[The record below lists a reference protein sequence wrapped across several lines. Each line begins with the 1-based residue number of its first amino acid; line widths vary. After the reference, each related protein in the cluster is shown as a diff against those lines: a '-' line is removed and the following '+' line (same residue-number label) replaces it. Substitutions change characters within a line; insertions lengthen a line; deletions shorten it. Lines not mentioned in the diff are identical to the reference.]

1 MKSISFTKM
10 NAQGESQ
17 LLSGRPD
24 AYWVAYVAA
33 GVLSLVTL
41 GWAFFLAPVEA
52 TMGIVQKIFYFHV
65 PGAMA
70 MQLLFVVCGIASF
83 IYLLRPRA
91 FWDQLAVATAEVGV
105 LMGFFALTTGPLWA
119 RKAWGHF
126 WEWEPRLTLTLVL
139 AFMFVA
145 YTALRS
151 FGGSDELTK
160 RIAAGLAVAGIPAI
174 YLVRVA
180 VTWWRGTHPRVVW
193 SGGLTDPD
201 MYTAFWLGVA
211 AFLALAII
219 LAWERMR
226 LEAARAAVDELTL
239 ELMERDLLE
248 DDF

>member
-1 MKSISFTKM
+1 MDHVIPVPTSRRSST
-10 NAQGESQ
+10 
-17 LLSGRPD
+17 
-24 AYWVAYVAA
+24 YWGFFGAAA
-33 GVLSLVTL
+33 GLSLLTL

-65 PGAMA
+65 PCAMA
-70 MQLLFVVCGIASF
+70 MQALFVVCGIASF
-83 IYLLRPRA
+83 LYLLKPRA
-91 FWDQLAVATAEVGV
+91 AFDRIAVATAEVGV

-119 RKAWGHF
+119 RKAWGHY

-193 SGGLTDPD
+193 SGGLTEPD
-201 MYTAFWLGVA
+201 MRIAFWLGVA
-211 AFLALAII
+211 GIGCLAVVLT
-219 LAWERMR
+219 WERAK

-248 DDF
+248 DEL

>member
-1 MKSISFTKM
+1 MKTIAFTKL
-10 NAQGESQ
+10 NEKGTVATRQRPPAYWAAFGAAA
-17 LLSGRPD
+17 LLS
-24 AYWVAYVAA
+24 
-33 GVLSLVTL
+33 LLTL

-65 PGAMA
+65 PGAIA
-70 MQLLFVVCGIASF
+70 MQLLFVLCGIVSF
-83 IYLLRPRA
+83 MYLLRPRA
-91 FWDQLAVATAEVGV
+91 VLDRLAVSTAEVGV

-145 YTALRS
+145 YTALRN
-151 FGGSDELTK
+151 FGGNDELTK

-193 SGGLTDPD
+193 SGGLTDPN
-201 MYTAFWLGVA
+201 MRIAFWLGVA
-211 AFLALAII
+211 SFVAIAVV
-219 LAWERMR
+219 LVWERMH
-226 LEAARAAVDELTL
+226 LESARVAVDELAL

>member
-1 MKSISFTKM
+1 MSDTPTTQITT
-10 NAQGESQ
+10 
-17 LLSGRPD
+17 RPI
-24 AYWVAYVAA
+24 AYWLFFAAAA
-33 GVLSLVTL
+33 GLSLLTL

-65 PGAMA
+65 PCAMS
-70 MQLLFVVCGIASF
+70 MQALFVVCGLASF
-83 IYLLRPRA
+83 GYLIKPRA
-91 FWDQLAVATAEVGV
+91 ALDRLAVATAEVGV

-119 RKAWGHF
+119 RKAWGHY

-193 SGGLTDPD
+193 SGGLTEPD
-201 MYTAFWLGVA
+201 MRIAFWLGVA
-211 AFLALAII
+211 AIGCLAVVLT
-219 LAWERMR
+219 WERSR
-226 LEAARAAVDELTL
+226 LEAARAALDELTL
-239 ELMERDLLE
+239 DLMERDLLE
-248 DDF
+248 DDV